1 MYSNSHLCLRIYKF
15 IQPGLFIFNPNLGF
29 KINSSNTCTGYGVYC
44 IVLSTK
50 FLSLKAPLCASA
62 TPTLSVR
69 GRPFFYL
76 FLFYSLGGALTMWHA
91 LQLFFF
97 FFFEKSMLYNFVLR
111 IEEGIFITRIV
122 NWILSHV
129 WTKKKMNKRNVTGMS
144 LRSLFNKNLV

>member
-1 MYSNSHLCLRIYKF
+1 MCLNSHLCLRIYQF

-29 KINSSNTCTGYGVYC
+29 KINFSNTCTGYGVYC

-50 FLSLKAPLCASA
+50 FLSLSPIVCQCHTHAVSQ
-62 TPTLSVR
+62 
-69 GRPFFYL
+69 RPIFLYL

-97 FFFEKSMLYNFVLR
+97 FWEEHALQLCTEDWGRNFHYSNCELNTVPRLDK
-111 IEEGIFITRIV
+111 E
-122 NWILSHV
+122 
-129 WTKKKMNKRNVTGMS
+129 KKKNKRNVTGMS